1 MYRYLVCGR
10 WGRHKRSFAIS
21 AIDLDDA
28 KEVATELVKFYA
40 SGTENYTTQTWRYGE
55 ITVEPVE
62 ADTPVLLLLRGG
74 RAHLRLVK

>member
-21 AIDLDDA
+21 AVNLDDA
-28 KEVATELVKFYA
+28 IEVADELVKFYA

-62 ADTPVLLLLRGG
+62 AEEARLLLRGE
-74 RAHLRLVK
+74 RAFLRLIR